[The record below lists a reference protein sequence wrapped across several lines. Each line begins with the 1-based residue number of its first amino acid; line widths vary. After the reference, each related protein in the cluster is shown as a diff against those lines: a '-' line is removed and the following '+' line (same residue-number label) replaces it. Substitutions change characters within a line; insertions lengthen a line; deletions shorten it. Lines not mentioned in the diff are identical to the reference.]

1 MLVGK
6 HVTLIVLLFCFF
18 CFVSVPTMI
27 IDQHVIIPY
36 SKINK
41 WNQNSDDFCTCIF
54 RLVEESDLEI
64 AKQAFGESTVSLYL
78 KDEYVNIKQW
88 KTIIN

>member
-1 MLVGK
+1 
-6 HVTLIVLLFCFF
+6 
-18 CFVSVPTMI
+18 MI
-27 IDQHVIIPY
+27 IDQHVIILY

-41 WNQNSDDFCTCIF
+41 WNQNSDDFCTCIV

-78 KDEYVNIKQW
+78 KDKYVNIKQW

>member
-1 MLVGK
+1 
-6 HVTLIVLLFCFF
+6 
-18 CFVSVPTMI
+18 MI
-27 IDQHVIIPY
+27 IDQHVIILY

-78 KDEYVNIKQW
+78 KDKYVNIKQW

>member
-1 MLVGK
+1 
-6 HVTLIVLLFCFF
+6 
-18 CFVSVPTMI
+18 MI